1 MSDTLPRL
9 SRRLQRAAWRACVA
23 GLAAGALTWA
33 LPATQRLATP
43 LFDAAVSVVRAIA
56 PAPAPELVLVGL
68 DEATLAASPRPLG
81 LLHQELGTALAAIA
95 AAGPRAT
102 VLDIVLPSRAAGPGL
117 ETLDLALM
125 QGLVAAREHGGLV
138 LALEPD
144 ATGRIQ
150 PLHPPYAVAAGAG
163 AAVALYPLDWDH
175 AVRRFEPKIGGQ
187 TTLIARLAER
197 LGMSARAG
205 WIDWTRGAPYEYLPL
220 QRVLDWSRQGDEAAL
235 HAAFAGRIVF
245 LGSVLPFV
253 DRLPQPV
260 ALAAWE
266 PGLTT
271 PPGVLVHMQAARSL
285 LGDGFLLPVAWPF
298 VLLLVLGGAAFGL
311 VEHPLQRWGWLAAAL
326 VASFALM
333 AALLRVGW
341 VLPLVPAWAA
351 AVVAATTRSV
361 LEAREHRRE
370 QRRLARTFGG
380 YVSPQVLDAIFAGR
394 LAATGG
400 RRAMAFLF
408 ADLRGFTA
416 LSERE
421 SPEAVLDLL
430 NRYYAAITPVLHAH
444 GGTIDNFRGDGV
456 MVMFGAPEPLARP
469 EQAALAAARSVL
481 DAVATLNGRLAAEGR
496 APLQCAIGVAGGE
509 AVFGDLGSA
518 ERKDYTALGDAVNV
532 AARLQDVAREG
543 GHALVVTAA
552 ALERAGEPIEGWLAL
567 GERPLRG
574 HSPVKIYAVHSSRA

>member
-1 MSDTLPRL
+1 
-9 SRRLQRAAWRACVA
+9 VA
-23 GLAAGALTWA
+23 GLAAGLLAWA

-43 LFDAAVSVVRAIA
+43 LFDAAVALVRAVA
-56 PAPAPELVLVGL
+56 PAPAPALVLVGL
-68 DEATLAASPRPLG
+68 DETTLAQSPRPLG
-81 LLHQELGTALAAIA
+81 LLHEELGTALAAIA

-117 ETLDLALM
+117 EALDLALM
-125 QGLVAAREHGGLV
+125 QGLAAARSRGGLV

-144 ATGRIQ
+144 AAGRIQ
-150 PLHPPYAVAAGAG
+150 PLHPPYAAAAGPAT
-163 AAVALYPLDWDH
+163 AVALYPLDWDH
-175 AVRRFEPKIGGQ
+175 AVRRFEPQIGGQ

-197 LGMSARAG
+197 LGVPARAG
-205 WIDWTRGAPYEYLPL
+205 WIDWTRGAPHDYLPL
-220 QRVLDWSRQGDEAAL
+220 QQVLDWARQGDEAAL
-235 HAAFAGRIVF
+235 RAAFAGKLVF
-245 LGSVLPFV
+245 VGSVLPFV

-266 PGLTT
+266 PGLST

-285 LGDGFLLPVAWPF
+285 LGHGFIAPLAWPVA
-298 VLLLVLGGAAFGL
+298 LLLLLGGAAFGL
-311 VEHPLQRWGWLAAAL
+311 IEHPLRRWTWLAAAL
-326 VASFALM
+326 VASFLGM
-333 AALLRVGW
+333 AALLRAGW
-341 VLPLVPAWAA
+341 ILPLVPAWAA
-351 AVVAATTRSV
+351 ALVAATTRSV

-380 YVSPQVLDAIFAGR
+380 YVSPQVLEAILAGR
-394 LAATGG
+394 LAASGG

-421 SPEAVLDLL
+421 APEVVLDLL
-430 NRYYAAITPVLHAH
+430 NRYYATITPVIHAH

-456 MVMFGAPEPLARP
+456 MVMFGAPEPLPQP
-469 EQAALAAARSVL
+469 ERAALAAAQAVL
-481 DAVATLNGRLAAEGR
+481 AAVALLNRQLQAEGR
-496 APLQCAIGVAGGE
+496 APLQCAIGVAAGV

-543 GHALVVTAA
+543 SHDLVATAEV
-552 ALERAGEPIEGWLAL
+552 LERAGLPSASWLAL
-567 GERPLRG
+567 GELPLRG
-574 HSPVKIYAVHSSRA
+574 HSPVALLAWQGARA

>member
-9 SRRLQRAAWRACVA
+9 SRRLQRAAWRACAA
-23 GLAAGALTWA
+23 GLAAGLLAWA

-43 LFDAAVSVVRAIA
+43 LFDAAVAVVRAVA
-56 PAPAPELVLVGL
+56 PAPAPDLVLVGL

-81 LLHQELGTALAAIA
+81 LLHEELGAALAAIA
-95 AAGPRAT
+95 DAGPRAT
-102 VLDIVLPSRAAGPGL
+102 VLDIVLPARAAGPGL
-117 ETLDLALM
+117 EGLDLALM
-125 QGLVAAREHGGLV
+125 RGLAAARERGGLV

-144 ATGRIQ
+144 AVGRIQ
-150 PLHPPYAVAAGAG
+150 PLHPPYAAAAGPAT
-163 AAVALYPLDWDH
+163 AVALYPLDWDH
-175 AVRRFEPKIGGQ
+175 AVRRFAPEIGGQ

-197 LGMSARAG
+197 LGVPAQAG
-205 WIDWTRGAPYEYLPL
+205 WIDWTRGAPHDYVPL
-220 QRVLDWSRQGDEAAL
+220 QRVLDWARQGDEAAL
-235 HAAFAGRIVF
+235 RKAFAGRMVF
-245 LGSVLPFV
+245 VGSVLPFV

-260 ALAAWE
+260 GLAAWE

-285 LGDGFLLPVAWPF
+285 LGAGFLLPVAWP
-298 VLLLVLGGAAFGL
+298 VALLLVLGGAAFGL
-311 VEHPLQRWGWLAAAL
+311 VEHPLRRWAWLSVAL
-326 VASFALM
+326 MASFALM
-333 AALLRVGW
+333 AGLLRAGW
-341 VLPLVPAWAA
+341 VLPLIPAWAA
-351 AVVAATTRSV
+351 AAVAATTRSV
-361 LEAREHRRE
+361 LDAREHRRE

-380 YVSPQVLDAIFAGR
+380 YVSPQVLDAILAGR

-400 RRAMAFLF
+400 RRPMAFLF

-421 SPEAVLDLL
+421 SPETVLELL
-430 NRYYAAITPVLHAH
+430 NRYYAAITPALHAH

-456 MVMFGAPEPLARP
+456 MVMFGAPEPLQCP
-469 EQAALAAARSVL
+469 EHAALAAAHAVL
-481 DAVATLNGRLAAEGR
+481 DAVAILNGRLAAEGR
-496 APLQCAIGVAGGE
+496 APLQCAIGLAAGE

-543 GHALVVTAA
+543 GHALVATAEV
-552 ALERAGEPIEGWLAL
+552 LERAGEPVERWLAL

-574 HSPVKIYAVHSSRA
+574 HSPVALYAVRRAQA

>member
-1 MSDTLPRL
+1 VPDTLPRL
-9 SRRLQRAAWRACVA
+9 SRRLQRAARLACAVGLTA
-23 GLAAGALTWA
+23 GVLAWA

-43 LFDAAVSVVRAIA
+43 LFDAAVALVRAVA

-81 LLHQELGTALAAIA
+81 LLHEELGTALAAIA

-102 VLDIVLPSRAAGPGL
+102 VLDIVLPARAAGPGL
-117 ETLDLALM
+117 EALDLALM
-125 QGLVAAREHGGLV
+125 QGLVAARTRGALV

-144 ATGRIQ
+144 AAGRIQ
-150 PLHPPYAVAAGAG
+150 PLHPPYAAAAGPA

-175 AVRRFEPKIGGQ
+175 AVRRFEPVIGGE

-197 LGMSARAG
+197 LGVSARAG

-220 QRVLDWSRQGDEAAL
+220 QRVLDWSRQGDDAAL
-235 HAAFAGRIVF
+235 RAAFASKLVF
-245 LGSVLPFV
+245 VGSVLPFV

-285 LGDGFLLPVAWPF
+285 LGAGFLLPVAWPF
-298 VLLLVLGGAAFGL
+298 ALLLVVGGAAFGL
-311 VEHPLQRWGWLAAAL
+311 VGHPLRRWGWLAAAL

-333 AALLRVGW
+333 AALLRAGW
-341 VLPLVPAWAA
+341 VLPLIPAWAA
-351 AVVAATTRSV
+351 ALVAATTRSV

-380 YVSPQVLDAIFAGR
+380 YVSPQVLNAILAGR

-421 SPEAVLDLL
+421 SPEVALDLL
-430 NRYYAAITPVLHAH
+430 NRYYAAITPALHAH

-469 EQAALAAARSVL
+469 EQAALAAAQAVL
-481 DAVATLNGRLAAEGR
+481 DAVAALNLRLAAQGR
-496 APLQCAIGVAGGE
+496 APLECAIGVAAGE
-509 AVFGDLGSA
+509 AVFGDLGST

-532 AARLQDVAREG
+532 AARLQDVAREQ

-552 ALERAGEPIEGWLAL
+552 VLERAGGPGEGWLAL
-567 GERPLRG
+567 GECALRG
-574 HSPVKIYAVHSSRA
+574 HSPVVLYARRRLPA